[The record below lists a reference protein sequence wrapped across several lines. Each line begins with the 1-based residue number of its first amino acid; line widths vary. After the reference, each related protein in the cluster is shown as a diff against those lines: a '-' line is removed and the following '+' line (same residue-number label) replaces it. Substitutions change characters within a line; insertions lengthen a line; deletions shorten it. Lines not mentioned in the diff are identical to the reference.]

1 MEGWAT
7 RNHNAI
13 PPQRSAA
20 RMSPALALSRTAE
33 ERFTMEERMEE
44 TMEQMQEKTPNRNAP
59 LVVTITGAAGQV
71 GYALLFRIASGQLLG
86 DDTPVT
92 LRLLEIDSALP
103 ALEGVVMELEDCAF
117 PLLREVV
124 TTADP
129 AVAFAGASWALLVG
143 ARPRTPDMK
152 TRGQLLAAN
161 APIFAPQGQAL
172 AAHAAADVRI
182 LVVGNPCNANCL
194 IARANAPDIPDERW
208 FAMTRLDE
216 NRAKAQLAIKAG
228 VSVGEVTRL
237 AIWGN
242 HSNTQFPDA
251 WHAQIGGRL
260 APEVLQDDEWLRGEF
275 LTTVQQRG
283 NAVLAARGVSSAASA
298 ANAIL
303 NSVCALHDGTAE
315 GDYTSLGVL
324 SHGEDGV
331 PEGVVCS
338 FPISC
343 DGDARG
349 GAWRVVEDIDHDEE
363 AQRRIRA
370 STDELL
376 EERRQAQALGLLLA

>member
-1 MEGWAT
+1 MVNEMDD
-7 RNHNAI
+7 
-13 PPQRSAA
+13 RSA
-20 RMSPALALSRTAE
+20 RR
-33 ERFTMEERMEE
+33 
-44 TMEQMQEKTPNRNAP
+44 
-59 LVVTITGAAGQV
+59 VVTVTGAAGQV

-86 DDTPVT
+86 PDTPIT
-92 LRLLEIDSALP
+92 LRLLEIEPALP

-117 PLLREVV
+117 PLLRGVV
-124 TTADP
+124 TTADS
-129 AVAFAGASWALLVG
+129 AVAFDGCSWALLVG
-143 ARPRTPDMK
+143 ARPRTRDM
-152 TRGQLLAAN
+152 TQRVDLLAAN

-172 AAHAAADVRI
+172 ATHAASDVRI

-216 NRAKAQLAIKAG
+216 NRAKAQLAMKAG
-228 VSVGEVTRL
+228 VHVGEVTRM

-242 HSNTQFPDA
+242 HSNKQYPDA
-251 WHAQIGGRL
+251 RHAQISGRP
-260 APEVLQDDEWLRGEF
+260 APEVIGDEGWLEGEF
-275 LTTVQQRG
+275 LTTVQERG

-298 ANAIL
+298 ANAIVD
-303 NSVCALHDGTAE
+303 SVRALHEGTAD
-315 GDYTSLGVL
+315 GDWTSLAVV
-324 SHGEDGV
+324 SQGEYDA
-331 PEGVVCS
+331 PAGVVCG

-349 GAWRVVEDIDHDEE
+349 GGWRVTPGIAHDEE

-376 EERRQAQALGLLLA
+376 DERRHAQTLGLLPR

>member
-1 MEGWAT
+1 MMHDSLARET
-7 RNHNAI
+7 PIAI
-13 PPQRSAA
+13 TVS
-20 RMSPALALSRTAE
+20 
-33 ERFTMEERMEE
+33 
-44 TMEQMQEKTPNRNAP
+44 
-59 LVVTITGAAGQV
+59 GAAGQV

-86 DDTPVT
+86 PDTPVA
-92 LRLLEIDSALP
+92 LRLLEIDPALP
-103 ALEGVVMELEDCAF
+103 ALEGVVMELQDCAF
-117 PLLREVV
+117 PLLQEIV

-129 AVAFAGASWALLVG
+129 AVAFDSCSWALLVG
-143 ARPRTPDMK
+143 ARRRTPEMK
-152 TRGQLLAAN
+152 KRIDLLEAN

-194 IARANAPDIPDERW
+194 IARSNAPDIPDERW

-216 NRAKAQLAIKAG
+216 NRAKAQLASKAE
-228 VSVGEVTRL
+228 VPVGEVSRL

-242 HSNTQFPDA
+242 HSNTQYPDA
-251 WHAQIGGRL
+251 WHAQIGGRP
-260 APEVLQDDEWLRGEF
+260 APEAIGDDAWLRGDF

-283 NAVLAARGVSSAASA
+283 DAVLAARGVSSAASA

-303 NSVCALHDGTAE
+303 DSVRALRDGTAA
-315 GDYTSLGVL
+315 GDWTSLAVV
-324 SHGEDGV
+324 SHGEYDV

-343 DGDARG
+343 EGEPNG
-349 GAWRVVEDIDHDEE
+349 SGWRVVEGIEHDEE
-363 AQRRIRA
+363 AQRRVRA

-376 EERRQAQALGLLLA
+376 EERRQAQALGLLPGA